1 METKAAK
8 RVKTPTVLQME
19 AVECGAASLAIVL
32 HSFGKF
38 IPLEELRIACG
49 VSRDGSKASNILK
62 AARQYGL
69 ICKGY
74 RKEPSQL
81 KSMQGPMIVHWNFN
95 HFLVLEGFR
104 RGKVYLN
111 DPASGPRVVSEEEFD
126 QSFTGVVLTFEP
138 GPDFT
143 KSGHK
148 SSMGR
153 ALASRL
159 AGNRIALTYVILV
172 GLLLILPGLA
182 LPAFTK
188 VFVDEVLLGSMN
200 HWLFP
205 LLIGLALTAAVRA
218 FLQWLQQLY
227 LLRLETKIALTTS
240 SQFLWHVLRLPMNF
254 FTQRFG
260 GEIGARVLIN
270 DRVAMLLSG
279 ELATSAISAVMVVF
293 YLTVMLQYS
302 VLLTVIGILIGLM
315 NFVFLRL
322 ISRRRKDQNQR
333 LASDRGKLQ
342 GVSMSG
348 LQIIETLK
356 ASGGETDYFAK
367 WAGHQT
373 KLMNAEQS
381 FGVSSSYLTA
391 FPTFLHTMNTVVILS
406 TGGLMVMNGQMTI
419 GMLVAFQSL
428 MASFSEPVNRLVQLG
443 GQLQEMEADMNRLDD
458 VYKYP
463 IDARLKE
470 QDPDAPAERTD
481 KVKLQGFVE
490 LRDVSFGYSVLDPPL
505 IENFNLQLK
514 PGMRVAL
521 VGGSGSGKSTVARL
535 VSGLYEPWS
544 GEILFDGRPRGA
556 IPKEIINH
564 SLAAVDQ
571 DIHLFEGTIRDNL
584 TMWDRT
590 VPEADIVQAAR
601 DACIY
606 DEIMIRPGGLDHR
619 LTEGGGNFSGGQ
631 RQRLEIARALV
642 NNPSILVLDEATS
655 ALDARTEQEV
665 DDHIR
670 RRGATCLIIAH
681 RLSTIRDADE
691 IIVLDKGKIVQRG
704 THDELANMDGPYA
717 ELIKAY

>member
-1 METKAAK
+1 M
-8 RVKTPTVLQME
+8 
-19 AVECGAASLAIVL
+19 
-32 HSFGKF
+32 
-38 IPLEELRIACG
+38 
-49 VSRDGSKASNILK
+49 D
-62 AARQYGL
+62 
-69 ICKGY
+69 
-74 RKEPSQL
+74 
-81 KSMQGPMIVHWNFN
+81 
-95 HFLVLEGFR
+95 
-104 RGKVYLN
+104 
-111 DPASGPRVVSEEEFD
+111 D
-126 QSFTGVVLTFEP
+126 
-138 GPDFT
+138 
-143 KSGHK
+143 
-148 SSMGR
+148 
-153 ALASRL
+153 RL
-159 AGNRIALTYVILV
+159 GDHDVGDLGNRIALTYVILV

-428 MASFSEPVNRLVQLG
+428 MASFSNRSTG
-443 GQLQEMEADMNRLDD
+443 WCNWAASCR
-458 VYKYP
+458 KW
-463 IDARLKE
+463 K
-470 QDPDAPAERTD
+470 RT
-481 KVKLQGFVE
+481 
-490 LRDVSFGYSVLDPPL
+490 
-505 IENFNLQLK
+505 
-514 PGMRVAL
+514 
-521 VGGSGSGKSTVARL
+521 
-535 VSGLYEPWS
+535 
-544 GEILFDGRPRGA
+544 
-556 IPKEIINH
+556 
-564 SLAAVDQ
+564 
-571 DIHLFEGTIRDNL
+571 
-584 TMWDRT
+584 
-590 VPEADIVQAAR
+590 
-601 DACIY
+601 
-606 DEIMIRPGGLDHR
+606 
-619 LTEGGGNFSGGQ
+619 
-631 RQRLEIARALV
+631 
-642 NNPSILVLDEATS
+642 
-655 ALDARTEQEV
+655 
-665 DDHIR
+665 
-670 RRGATCLIIAH
+670 
-681 RLSTIRDADE
+681 
-691 IIVLDKGKIVQRG
+691 
-704 THDELANMDGPYA
+704 
-717 ELIKAY
+717 